1 MRPAAVAASA
11 DGNGLDSHGER
22 NIRSRR
28 RAFHAGLIADKLV
41 SSAERSQERRIRRQ
55 FTARTTPQQFDLPFQ
70 LALRTIARGLHLV
83 AHACDDALAKG
94 GFEACELV
102 LDLLTNVDFKA
113 RFMGNV

>member
-1 MRPAAVAASA
+1 MRPAAVSASA

-22 NIRSRR
+22 NIRIRR

-55 FTARTTPQQFDLPFQ
+55 FTARTTAQQFDLPFQ

-83 AHACDDALAKG
+83 ANARDDALAKG
-94 GFEACELV
+94 GFEACEFV
-102 LDLLTNVDFKA
+102 LALRTNVDFQA
-113 RFMGNV
+113 RFMG

>member
-22 NIRSRR
+22 NIRIRR

-55 FTARTTPQQFDLPFQ
+55 FTARTTPEQFDLPFQ
-70 LALRTIARGLHLV
+70 LALRTIASGLHLV
-83 AHACDDALAKG
+83 AHASDCSFG
-94 GFEACELV
+94 TCGFESWQLV
-102 LDLLTNVDFKA
+102 L
-113 RFMGNV
+113 